1 MLGTLGGV
9 TLTVF
14 LPEPES
20 SAILEEIY
28 SGLWGLNTILS
39 MASLSC
45 VFFACNRASISL
57 AIVNVAF
64 TVLSQYGLRCVMTV
78 QVSYMY
84 YLTSS
89 KSLCQPQV
97 KFLPHS
103 KSVPQFMI
111 RVFPQINTKIKNKC
125 DLREL

>member
-1 MLGTLGGV
+1 MLLAAAGVGSMLGALGGV

-28 SGLWGLNTILS
+28 EGLWGLNTILS

-57 AIVNVAF
+57 AVVNVAF
-64 TVLSQYGLRCVMTV
+64 TVLAQYGLRCIMTV
-78 QVSYMY
+78 QVSFIFIPLSQGTKLHMNK
-84 YLTSS
+84 L
-89 KSLCQPQV
+89 KCQANV
-97 KFLPHS
+97 
-103 KSVPQFMI
+103 
-111 RVFPQINTKIKNKC
+111 VFENKTKCLWAWGCNI
-125 DLREL
+125 